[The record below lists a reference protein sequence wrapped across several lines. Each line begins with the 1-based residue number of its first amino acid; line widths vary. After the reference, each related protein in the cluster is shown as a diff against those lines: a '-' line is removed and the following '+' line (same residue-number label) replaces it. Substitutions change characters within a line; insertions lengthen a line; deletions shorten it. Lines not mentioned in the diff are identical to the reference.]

1 MLRMHKI
8 REDTLGARLHSLSS
22 GMEAGFLLG
31 TLVQYTTYTTV
42 HFGPRF
48 RGVPAW
54 RPFPK
59 QVSPAFQTTLP
70 RCENC
75 LKSNANC
82 VYLCMHKHVFLR
94 RIRVFSNSY
103 SVQRPCS

>member
-59 QVSPAFQTTLP
+59 QVSPAFQTTQP

-75 LKSNANC
+75 LNKN
-82 VYLCMHKHVFLR
+82 LGE
-94 RIRVFSNSY
+94 
-103 SVQRPCS
+103 RPSSLKG